1 MSSVVLSI
9 VGFASEPGNIKSRP
23 TFALAIVLTLL
34 PSSSRFP
41 HIPQSSL
48 LMATQAGTMP
58 DSMNFSYSSNS
69 WHTRHSGENDA
80 EGSSRRERLKGKV
93 HEVGHSAKDNFTSG
107 ELLFFPLLDKST
119 TLIIHTPVIG
129 RGDEPRNTEEYVL

>member
-1 MSSVVLSI
+1 
-9 VGFASEPGNIKSRP
+9 
-23 TFALAIVLTLL
+23 
-34 PSSSRFP
+34 
-41 HIPQSSL
+41 
-48 LMATQAGTMP
+48 
-58 DSMNFSYSSNS
+58 MNFSYSSNS

-107 ELLFFPLLDKST
+107 ELLFFALLDKST

>member
-1 MSSVVLSI
+1 
-9 VGFASEPGNIKSRP
+9 
-23 TFALAIVLTLL
+23 
-34 PSSSRFP
+34 
-41 HIPQSSL
+41 
-48 LMATQAGTMP
+48 
-58 DSMNFSYSSNS
+58 MNFSYSSNS